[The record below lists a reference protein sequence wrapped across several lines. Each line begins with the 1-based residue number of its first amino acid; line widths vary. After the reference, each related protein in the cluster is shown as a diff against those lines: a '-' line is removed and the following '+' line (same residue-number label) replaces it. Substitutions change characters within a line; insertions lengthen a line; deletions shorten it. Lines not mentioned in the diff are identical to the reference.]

1 MDYSISFADMLGAMS
16 QTDEGWTT
24 AVPQSWRQGRTC
36 YGGLTTGLAYGAAIA
51 TFSDLPPLRSALVN
65 FTGPVGEA
73 PLFKATL
80 LRQGKSLTTINVD
93 VFSDGKLGARVIFA
107 FGTARDSVI
116 AKSLPITPP
125 PKPLEKFKR
134 FTPKL
139 VEPLVPNFFLHFE
152 TRLIDGH
159 RPMAGKGDGYIY
171 AASRHKDDA
180 SRKGMA
186 GLLALADVLPPAALP
201 MTRKIGA
208 VSSVNWMINILTD
221 DISTRDGWWLV
232 DTKLHGAG
240 DGYSSQPMN
249 VWDANGRP
257 VIQALQ
263 NVALFL

>member
-16 QTDEGWTT
+16 QTEAGWTT
-24 AVPQSWRQGRTC
+24 SVPQSWRQGRTC

-51 TFSDLPPLRSALVN
+51 TFSDLPPLRSVLVN

-73 PLFKATL
+73 PVFNATV

-93 VFSDGKLGARVIFA
+93 VFSDGTLGARVVFS
-107 FGTARDSVI
+107 FGKARESVI
-116 AKSLPITPP
+116 SKTLPITPP
-125 PKPLEKFKR
+125 AKPLEKLKR

-139 VEPLVPNFFLHFE
+139 AERIVPNFFLHFE

-171 AASRHKDDA
+171 AASRFKDEP
-180 SRKGMA
+180 SRAGMA
-186 GLLALADVLPPAALP
+186 SLLALADVLPPAALP
-201 MTRKIGA
+201 MVRKFGA

-232 DTKLHGAG
+232 ETKLSSGGA
-240 DGYSSQPMN
+240 GYSSQPMN
-249 VWDANGRP
+249 VWDAKGRP
-257 VIQALQ
+257 VIEALQ
-263 NVALFL
+263 NVALFI